1 MRSPWPLGRIMSNKP
16 TMGRMNRDVG
26 EKNKKSTLRLQ
37 REEVKEKT
45 R

>member
-1 MRSPWPLGRIMSNKP
+1 MRSPWPLGRIMSNNP
-16 TMGRMNRDVG
+16 TMGRVNRGVG
-26 EKNKKSTLRLQ
+26 KKTKNSTLRLQ